1 MPAKLLLINY
11 SEAMFE
17 LRKLKHQQRPVSE
30 FNSKQQ
36 LEEFFGKR
44 MPPPQLDVSASNQTS
59 ASSLVSDRA
68 KQLASASTNSQ
79 DFMPEGVRLEVRGV
93 FEQHRVTET
102 LQGPLQQEMN
112 RCLQQNIEQRQRR
125 QQGRRTRSGHVHQ
138 GHSEL
143 DNASDRLIAAL
154 RSRRRHRPRAA
165 ASPRHPRRH
174 VRFVPPENGQYPMPR
189 RDQSQ
194 IVDNLIQSPA
204 LNSLDAEAR
213 EEIVSEVRNL
223 VQQQLVT
230 SALSGEFRGV
240 LELNIQ
246 VFSDY
251 YNVQLQVYYAKD
263 CLICVINI
271 LNNTVRYTGIITCCD
286 AIAVTA
292 CMSCVS
298 PRGIYTIWEQ

>member
-1 MPAKLLLINY
+1 
-11 SEAMFE
+11 MFE

-30 FNSKQQ
+30 FGSKQQ

-44 MPPPQLDVSASNQTS
+44 MPPPQLDVSAASQSS

-68 KQLASASTNSQ
+68 KQLTSASTNSQ
-79 DFMPEGVRLEVRGV
+79 DFMPQGVRLEVRGV

-112 RCLQQNIEQRQRR
+112 RVLQQNIERSQGR
-125 QQGRRTRSGHVHQ
+125 QQGRRTRSRTMHHN
-138 GHSEL
+138 EL
-143 DNASDRLIAAL
+143 DNASDRLIAAI
-154 RSRRRHRPRAA
+154 RTRHRHRPRVA

-174 VRFVPPENGQYPMPR
+174 VRFVPPENGRYPMPR
-189 RDQSQ
+189 RNQSQ
-194 IVDNLIQSPA
+194 IVDSLIQSPA

-246 VFSDY
+246 VIR
-251 YNVQLQVYYAKD
+251 L
-263 CLICVINI
+263 
-271 LNNTVRYTGIITCCD
+271 
-286 AIAVTA
+286 
-292 CMSCVS
+292 
-298 PRGIYTIWEQ
+298 